1 MDKVP
6 IKSNLEDDIMRK
18 IESKIK
24 NEIKDLLLEGVNEKA
39 FPGGQFSIVTKDKI
53 ITDYIGYKSYDP
65 LTLCDGSEIYDVAS
79 LTKVISTTTL
89 IMSLVETKKLSLET
103 AVSDVIPE
111 FKHND
116 ITIYDLMI
124 HSSGLPADIPRSSKL
139 KSKEEVLEKVFEFA
153 NTYEKGS
160 KVVYSDVGF
169 ILLGLVIEKLY
180 DMPLNEAAQ
189 QVIFNK
195 LKMND
200 TSYRP
205 DVNRAVPTEKREDEV
220 YTGYL
225 KGLVHDEKSFAMNG
239 LAGHAGLFSTAYDV
253 GLFIQS
259 ILQERFVL
267 KQKTVKAMFETRII
281 AEGRYGL
288 TNRALGWEKPTD
300 DINKV
305 IMHTGFTGCNM
316 WIDLNLGIGFVLLTN
331 AVHPKREKNNVF
343 PYRRKIRELLIK
355 EGEEI

>member
-1 MDKVP
+1 M
-6 IKSNLEDDIMRK
+6 
-18 IESKIK
+18 K
-24 NEIKDLLLEGVNEKA
+24 NNIKDLLMEGVAKKA

-53 ITDYIGYKSYDP
+53 ITDYFGYKSYEP

-89 IMSLVETKKLSLET
+89 IMYLIENKKLSLE
-103 AVSDVIPE
+103 SKINEIIPE
-111 FKHND
+111 FKHED

-139 KSKEEVLEKVFEFA
+139 KSKEEVLNKVFEFA

-180 DMPLNEAAQ
+180 GMPINEAAE
-189 QVIFNK
+189 QVIFKK

-205 DVNRAVPTEKREDEV
+205 DIDRAVPTEKREDEV

-225 KGLVHDEKSFAMNG
+225 KGLVHDEKSFAMKG
-239 LAGHAGLFSTAYDV
+239 LAGHAGLFSTAYDI
-253 GLFIQS
+253 GLFMKS
-259 ILQERFVL
+259 ILQEKFVL
-267 KQKTVKAMFETRII
+267 KQETVKEMFQTRII

-300 DINKV
+300 DQDKIV
-305 IMHTGFTGCNM
+305 MHTGFTGCNM

-331 AVHPKREKNNVF
+331 AVHPKRENNNVF
-343 PYRRKIRELLIK
+343 PYRRKIKEILTK
-355 EGEEI
+355 EGKSL